1 MPSKKTR
8 TPPASAPEGQ
18 PALPLQAGDAGNAG
32 NAGNAGGTAASTTPA
47 APALPPPAP
56 APAPGTAVSPAA
68 PFSLT
73 TGAAPHRFPIVGLG
87 ASAGG
92 LEALEQFFRAVP
104 AGIGMAFVVVQHL
117 DPSHPSILAEILQRS
132 SLLPV
137 LEVQDQMQ
145 VEADHV
151 YVIPPN
157 RDLAILHRVLQLHEP
172 IEARGHRLPIDGFL
186 RSLAE
191 DQAENSAGIILSG
204 TGSDGTLGLRAIY
217 GAGGLCLAQDIATA
231 RYDGMPSSAIAAGY
245 VNRIL
250 VPDAMPQT
258 LLETFRSAAHLPA
271 AVKRAPSA
279 GLNRIL
285 MLLRAT
291 TGHDFSL
298 YKISTVGRRIE
309 RRMTQHGI
317 ADADAYARYLK
328 EHPAELQTMFRELL
342 INVTSFFRDPLAFEV
357 LKTTV
362 LKDLLAS
369 KADGDGLRI
378 WVAGCASGE
387 EAYSIAILL
396 RELMDEIHTDV
407 KVQLYATD
415 LDDDAITTARLGF
428 YTVNIA
434 QDLTPE
440 RLGRFFSR
448 EDNGLRI
455 KKEIREMVVFAVQSI
470 TRDPPFTRLDLLT
483 CRNLLIYL
491 QPELQDRVIRSFHY
505 AVKPGG
511 ALMLSPSESVGE
523 HTNLFEPISRKWK
536 LYRATAAVGLSRG
549 GSASVPTWSGVTI
562 AGTPSPAAR
571 RPRELQ
577 IADLAKRALLQIFAP
592 AAVVTD
598 LQGTVLYVHGDCGR
612 YLRPAPGQP
621 SYNLVGMARDGLQLA
636 LREALRQAA
645 QGVVILNQTQNVQI
659 DGQVMPVNLSLRP
672 LIEANAPLGMLL
684 VSFQDQPD
692 APPLRP
698 VRKRRGS
705 VSVQAQN
712 LMDLE
717 SELAFAREG
726 MSVVLEAQQASNEEH
741 KATNEELQSANEEL
755 QSTNEEME
763 TSKEELQSVNEELI
777 TVNAELQTKIEFLA
791 MMQDD
796 MKNLLESIR
805 LGTIFVDRRLV
816 IRRFTRDATQVY
828 PLVPSDVGRP
838 LADIRSEVNGG
849 DLVADAQTV
858 LDTLLPI
865 ERDIVT
871 NTGVWY
877 LARIRPYRTVDDVI
891 DGVVMTFADTTDRV
905 VQQIATRK
913 ALKLAEAVV
922 DTVREPLMVLDGD
935 LRVLSAN
942 RAFLAAFGSTAA
954 HTVGRR
960 IFDIGDGDRDWN
972 LPALHDLLERRLPI
986 ERSFEQAPLQL
997 SRDGAHTQRLWLS
1010 ARRIVEA
1017 NGESP
1022 LVLLRL
1028 DDEPAAKGPA

>member
-1 MPSKKTR
+1 MPPKKSR
-8 TPPASAPEGQ
+8 TKS
-18 PALPLQAGDAGNAG
+18 LL
-32 NAGNAGGTAASTTPA
+32 GTAGPAAGTEAPQAAHPTSA
-47 APALPPPAP
+47 APAGATAAAP
-56 APAPGTAVSPAA
+56 NVAAASGTA
-68 PFSLT
+68 LT
-73 TGAAPHRFPIVGLG
+73 TSAAPHRFPIVGLG

-132 SLLPV
+132 CLLPV

-172 IEARGHRLPIDGFL
+172 IEARSHRLPIDGFL

-191 DQAENSAGIILSG
+191 DQAESSAGIILSG

-217 GAGGLCLAQDIATA
+217 GAGGLCLAQDTATA

-245 VNRIL
+245 VNRVL

-342 INVTSFFRDPLAFEV
+342 INVTSFFRDPLAFEA

-415 LDDDAITTARLGF
+415 LDDDAINTARLGF
-428 YTVNIA
+428 YPINIA

-562 AGTPSPAAR
+562 AGTPLPAAR

-621 SYNLVGMARDGLQLA
+621 SHNLVDMARDGLQLA

-645 QGVVILNQTQNVQI
+645 QGVVIVNQTQNVQS
-659 DGQVMPVNLSLRP
+659 DGQVLPVNLSLRP
-672 LIEANAPLGMLL
+672 LIEPNAPLGMLL

-692 APPLRP
+692 APPPRP

-717 SELAFAREG
+717 SELVFAREG

-777 TVNAELQTKIEFLA
+777 TVNAELQTKIEYLA

-805 LGTIFVDRRLV
+805 LGTIFLDRRLV

-871 NTGVWY
+871 NSGVWY

-905 VQQIATRK
+905 VQQIAIRK

-922 DTVREPLMVLDGD
+922 DTVREPLMVLDGN

-986 ERSFEQAPLQL
+986 ERSFEQVPLQL
-997 SRDGAHTQRLWLS
+997 SLDGAGTRRLWLS

-1028 DDEPAAKGPA
+1028 DEEPAAEGPA

>member
-117 DPSHPSILAEILQRS
+117 DPSHPSILTEILQRS

-362 LKDLLAS
+362 LRDLLAS

-396 RELMDEIHTDV
+396 RELMDESHTDV

-428 YTVNIA
+428 YPVNIA

-621 SYNLVGMARDGLQLA
+621 SYNLVDMARDGLQLA

-645 QGVVILNQTQNVQI
+645 QGVVILNQAQTVQI
-659 DGQVMPVNLSLRP
+659 DGQVLPVNLSLRP
-672 LIEANAPLGMLL
+672 LIEPNAPLGMLL

-717 SELAFAREG
+717 SELVFAREG

-805 LGTIFVDRRLV
+805 LGTIFLDRRLV

-922 DTVREPLMVLDGD
+922 DTVREPLMVLDGN

>member
-396 RELMDEIHTDV
+396 RELMDESHTDV

-428 YTVNIA
+428 YPVNIA

-536 LYRATAAVGLSRG
+536 LYRATAAVDLSRG

-659 DGQVMPVNLSLRP
+659 DGQVLPVNLSLRP

-805 LGTIFVDRRLV
+805 LGTIFLDRRLV

-922 DTVREPLMVLDGD
+922 DTVREPLMVLDGN

>member
-117 DPSHPSILAEILQRS
+117 DPNHPSILTEILQRS

-271 AVKRAPSA
+271 AVKRAPSS

-428 YTVNIA
+428 YPVNIA

-440 RLGRFFSR
+440 RLGRFFRR

-621 SYNLVGMARDGLQLA
+621 SYNLVDMARDGLQLA

-645 QGVVILNQTQNVQI
+645 QGVVILNQAQNVQI
-659 DGQVMPVNLSLRP
+659 DGQVLPVNLSLRP
-672 LIEANAPLGMLL
+672 LIEPNAPLGMLL

-717 SELAFAREG
+717 SELVFAREG

-805 LGTIFVDRRLV
+805 LGTIFLDRRLV

-922 DTVREPLMVLDGD
+922 DTVREPLMVLDGN

>member
-8 TPPASAPEGQ
+8 TPPASAPAGQ
-18 PALPLQAGDAGNAG
+18 AALPLPAGGPDDAGVAGNAG
-32 NAGNAGGTAASTTPA
+32 DTAARATPA
-47 APALPPPAP
+47 AP
-56 APAPGTAVSPAA
+56 GKAVGPAA
-68 PFSLT
+68 PLALT
-73 TGAAPHRFPIVGLG
+73 IQAAPHRFPIVGLG

-92 LEALEQFFRAVP
+92 LEALEQFFHAVP

-145 VEADHV
+145 VKADHV
-151 YVIPPN
+151 YIIPPN
-157 RDLAILHRVLQLHEP
+157 RDMAILHRVLQLHEP
-172 IEARGHRLPIDGFL
+172 TEARSHRLPIDGFL

-191 DQAENSAGIILSG
+191 DQAENAAGIILSG

-217 GAGGLCLAQDIATA
+217 GAGGLCLAQDTATA

-245 VNRIL
+245 VNRVL
-250 VPDAMPQT
+250 APDAMPQS
-258 LLETFRSAAHLPA
+258 LLDSFRSAAHLPA
-271 AVKRAPSA
+271 AAKRAPSS

-309 RRMTQHGI
+309 RRMIQHGI
-317 ADADAYARYLK
+317 EDAEAYARYLK

-342 INVTSFFRDPLAFEV
+342 INVTSFFRDPLAFEA

-362 LKDLLAS
+362 LRDLLLS
-369 KADGDGLRI
+369 KTDGDGLRI

-387 EAYSIAILL
+387 EAYSIAIVL
-396 RELMDEIHTDV
+396 RELMDETHTHV

-428 YTVNIA
+428 YPVNIA
-434 QDLTPE
+434 QDLTPD

-448 EDNGLRI
+448 EDNGLRV

-536 LYRATAAVGLSRG
+536 LYRATAAVGLGRG
-549 GSASVPTWSGVTI
+549 VSAGVPTWSGVTG
-562 AGTPSPAAR
+562 AGTSSPAAR

-621 SYNLVGMARDGLQLA
+621 SHNLVDMARDGLQPA

-645 QGVVILNQTQNVQI
+645 QGVVILNQAQQVQS
-659 DGQVMPVNLSLRP
+659 DGQVLPVCLSLRP
-672 LIEANAPLGMLL
+672 LIEPNVPLGMLL

-692 APPLRP
+692 GPPPLP

-705 VSVQAQN
+705 VSVQAQT

-717 SELAFAREG
+717 SELVFAREG

-777 TVNAELQTKIEFLA
+777 TVNAELQTKIEYLA

-805 LGTIFVDRRLV
+805 LGTIFLDRRLV

-838 LADIRSEVNGG
+838 LADIRSEVKGG

-858 LDTLLPI
+858 LDTLMPI

-871 NTGVWY
+871 SAGVWY

-922 DTVREPLMVLDGD
+922 DTVREPLMVLDGN

-954 HTVGRR
+954 NTVGRR
-960 IFDIGDGDRDWN
+960 IFDIGDGDRNWN

-986 ERSFEQAPLQL
+986 ERNFEQAPLQL
-997 SRDGAHTQRLWLS
+997 SLDGADTRRLWLS

-1028 DDEPAAKGPA
+1028 DDKPAAKDSE